1 MASLDAAYDSDSDSH
16 GEATFAVKGRRLSLE
31 EVLAEVE
38 NKPPPIG
45 SGGDEFASPR
55 QRSASLV
62 NPPKRK
68 SLLEQIDTDFPGT
81 RSSQMARRSL
91 PGGDRSSAGGT
102 ERRSS
107 QAAGGAG
114 RPPLE
119 SLVVSDAA
127 QDPAPA
133 ASAEKPVAATPR
145 RPTPPSPADA
155 REQMRRVAA
164 AAAGPHG
171 LTSVWTQPVACSPR
185 APSQP
190 MVPPA
195 ASLTAPSPATR
206 TPRRRGRKNRPPT
219 LDSPMLFSPDD
230 SGAPR
235 WPLPPTPQSEWS
247 GFLPA
252 WSEWAGE
259 SVGWAEPISSPGGWT
274 AVDEHGS
281 PLMAMSLDSPV
292 EMAPMAA
299 EMPGPMRGAQM
310 RVLPQQ
316 PMQMP
321 MPMMLP
327 QQYVLVAPPQQ
338 QQQFVAAMPYPMQ
351 MHGFI
356 PMGQPMAWQA
366 MPPQAM
372 PQQQPQQ
379 PQQQPP
385 QQPPQQPQQ
394 QPQQQP
400 PPHRGTSSPPG
411 ATAGGKV
418 PWGSL
423 VATAMDPKGSREL
436 QQLLPKL
443 SKGQLARARDELAPH
458 MHALSRHTFGNY
470 LVSKLAPL
478 APMHAALAAAFRGRV
493 VELLCHAQGSRVVQA
508 YLAAA
513 APAEAES
520 LVSELDGHVVEC
532 ALDTHGSWGVCVAYS
547 ATHAPFL
554 LRQISASVVQLSLE
568 QHGCRVV
575 QSVLQE
581 AGNAGVD
588 CSAAVGRI
596 IGGGLEEL
604 ALHRFANYAVQVALR
619 QCGAAQREAML
630 GALMPRLLPLS
641 ASKHGSN
648 VAEVVLSLASG
659 PLLDAAAESIF
670 GAGEPASAALRQLV
684 EHQFGNYVLQTLLR
698 RLADGPRRAAA
709 LAKVREA
716 TTATNFGRSILSRL
730 GEAEAA

>member
-1 MASLDAAYDSDSDSH
+1 
-16 GEATFAVKGRRLSLE
+16 
-31 EVLAEVE
+31 
-38 NKPPPIG
+38 
-45 SGGDEFASPR
+45 
-55 QRSASLV
+55 
-62 NPPKRK
+62 
-68 SLLEQIDTDFPGT
+68 
-81 RSSQMARRSL
+81 
-91 PGGDRSSAGGT
+91 
-102 ERRSS
+102 
-107 QAAGGAG
+107 
-114 RPPLE
+114 
-119 SLVVSDAA
+119 
-127 QDPAPA
+127 
-133 ASAEKPVAATPR
+133 
-145 RPTPPSPADA
+145 
-155 REQMRRVAA
+155 
-164 AAAGPHG
+164 
-171 LTSVWTQPVACSPR
+171 
-185 APSQP
+185 
-190 MVPPA
+190 
-195 ASLTAPSPATR
+195 
-206 TPRRRGRKNRPPT
+206 
-219 LDSPMLFSPDD
+219 
-230 SGAPR
+230 
-235 WPLPPTPQSEWS
+235 
-247 GFLPA
+247 
-252 WSEWAGE
+252 
-259 SVGWAEPISSPGGWT
+259 
-274 AVDEHGS
+274 
-281 PLMAMSLDSPV
+281 
-292 EMAPMAA
+292 
-299 EMPGPMRGAQM
+299 
-310 RVLPQQ
+310 
-316 PMQMP
+316 
-321 MPMMLP
+321 
-327 QQYVLVAPPQQ
+327 
-338 QQQFVAAMPYPMQ
+338 
-351 MHGFI
+351 
-356 PMGQPMAWQA
+356 
-366 MPPQAM
+366 
-372 PQQQPQQ
+372 
-379 PQQQPP
+379 
-385 QQPPQQPQQ
+385 
-394 QPQQQP
+394 
-400 PPHRGTSSPPG
+400 
-411 ATAGGKV
+411 V

-670 GAGEPASAALRQLV
+670 GACEPASAALRQLV